1 MTKQSANRRLELFVR
16 SLCPEGCRDQ
26 QDALVDRMS
35 ELESAG
41 IIQGYD
47 VRVWGKQVELDPEHR
62 TEPGERALDTYRSFV
77 EWADRNGRNLGSFF
91 QERTVDSV
99 VSRESYRS
107 VVFPAFALAE
117 YVDGDL
123 AFVTP
128 STDGQRICT
137 PTDRFDELDQHT
149 EGSTAPRSFASRSS
163 TDETAPRDGS
173 LTATSGSN
181 E

>member
-1 MTKQSANRRLELFVR
+1 MIQQSANRRLELFVR
-16 SLCPEGCRDQ
+16 SLCPEGCRPQ
-26 QDALVDRMS
+26 QDALVARMS

-41 IIQGYD
+41 VIEGYD
-47 VRVWGKQVELDPEHR
+47 VHVWGKQVELDPETR
-62 TEPGERALDTYRSFV
+62 TEPGERALATYRSFV

-91 QERTVDSV
+91 QERAVDSA
-99 VSRESYRS
+99 VSGESYRS

-128 STDGQRICT
+128 SADGQRIRT
-137 PTDRFDELDQHT
+137 PTDRFDELDPRT
-149 EGSTAPRSFASRSS
+149 DVSNAPQSFAGRSS
-163 TDETAPRDGS
+163 TDESGPPAGS
-173 LTATSGSN
+173 LTAVPGTH